1 MRVFRSFL
9 LILFI
14 IPAITNAQFA
24 KGDKMVGASI
34 ASVVFNSGT
43 ADITVTGIGSNVS
56 RITSYNVN
64 IIPNIGWFLSDNM
77 AAGIALNIN
86 PTGNKTTY
94 EENGTTFQKD
104 KQNGYNFGLGGFAR
118 SYFGHSKSLLPFGQ
132 LSVNAGA
139 SNLKTEGFFYGGTGG
154 TAYKITYDGNSTGGF
169 FFNTTLIAGFT
180 KMIANN
186 TGLDFYIGYTYSSNK
201 NTFRKTTLRDNGI
214 DGTIDETLK
223 NETTTK
229 FTNNGFLL
237 GVGFQIFLLR
247 HK

>member
-1 MRVFRSFL
+1 MRVFRSFV

-14 IPAITNAQFA
+14 IPAIANAQFT

-104 KQNGYNFGLGGFAR
+104 
-118 SYFGHSKSLLPFGQ
+118 
-132 LSVNAGA
+132 
-139 SNLKTEGFFYGGTGG
+139 
-154 TAYKITYDGNSTGGF
+154 
-169 FFNTTLIAGFT
+169 
-180 KMIANN
+180 
-186 TGLDFYIGYTYSSNK
+186 
-201 NTFRKTTLRDNGI
+201 
-214 DGTIDETLK
+214 
-223 NETTTK
+223 
-229 FTNNGFLL
+229 
-237 GVGFQIFLLR
+237 
-247 HK
+247 